1 MQLESLPDSSTVK
14 RKPKASTAKNASQ
27 VSEIMS
33 KNKQNAEQAV
43 IAYAEADKLAAIES
57 AVIALAKANM
67 HHYVNDAIVKAGMA
81 ISEAEHAACKPM
93 SEADKAKAALA
104 AIGIDIA
111 ELKPETAKAS
121 KLAIDKAGLVSA
133 FGKYGKHVYAA
144 DTSNGTSLVTHE
156 VARQLLETGKC
167 LLPEVL
173 KAVRQH
179 LPAYSSTGH
188 YNTLKR
194 MLKAEYALNVWQA
207 GFSITS
213 K

>member
-1 MQLESLPDSSTVK
+1 MTQT
-14 RKPKASTAKNASQ
+14 
-27 VSEIMS
+27 S
-33 KNKQNAEQAV
+33 KTQTSKTQAIELTQAEQA
-43 IAYAEADKLAAIES
+43 AEQA
-57 AVIALAKANM
+57 ALALHKAGM
-67 HHYVNDAIVKAGMA
+67 ADLIEAMLFKAGMA
-81 ISEAEHAACKPM
+81 ISEAEHDEARPM

-111 ELKPETAKAS
+111 ELKPETAKAG
-121 KLAIDKAGLVSA
+121 KLAINKAGLVSA

-156 VARQLLETGKC
+156 VAKQLLETGKC